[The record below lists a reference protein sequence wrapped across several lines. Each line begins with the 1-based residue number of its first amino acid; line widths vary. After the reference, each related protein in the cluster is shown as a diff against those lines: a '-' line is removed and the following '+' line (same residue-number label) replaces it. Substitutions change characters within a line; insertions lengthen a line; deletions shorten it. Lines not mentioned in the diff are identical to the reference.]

1 MRPSGQPP
9 ALRVIQGALEDGS
22 GWSWF
27 CSQCAA
33 APSEEVSPV
42 ARVCRSCGMGVL
54 LETRSDVA
62 PGPEDAF
69 LVVDSRLTV
78 QALSRRA
85 ERLLGVREED
95 VIDKPV
101 VGFLTAA
108 DTETDGPD
116 GLMALLRDAS
126 TNGEELHS
134 LSVRPLGAFGVRLG
148 ARIIP
153 CGPPRAA
160 LVVLRHREPRRDLR
174 IV

>member
-1 MRPSGQPP
+1 
-9 ALRVIQGALEDGS
+9 VIHGALEEAS

-27 CSQCAA
+27 CTKCAA
-33 APSEEVSPV
+33 VPTEEVAPL

-85 ERLLGVREED
+85 ELLLDVIEEE
-95 VIDKPV
+95 VIDKPIA
-101 VGFLTAA
+101 GFLGGA
-108 DTETDGPD
+108 DAEADGPED
-116 GLMALLRDAS
+116 LMALLRDTS
-126 TNGEELHS
+126 TDSEDLHS
-134 LSVRPLGAFGVRLG
+134 VSVRPLGAFGVRMI
-148 ARIIP
+148 ARLIP

-160 LVVLRHREPRRDLR
+160 LVVLGDPRRNLR
-174 IV
+174 LV

>member
-1 MRPSGQPP
+1 MTPSAPP
-9 ALRVIQGALEDGS
+9 PMLRLIQGALEDAS

-27 CSQCAA
+27 CSRCAA
-33 APSEEVSPV
+33 TPSEDVTPL

-54 LETRSDVA
+54 LETRFEAA

-78 QALSRRA
+78 QALSEPA
-85 ERLLGVREED
+85 QELLGVIEEQ

-101 VGFLTAA
+101 ASFLGAA
-108 DTETDGPD
+108 DAETGRPEDLITLLRAASTDG
-116 GLMALLRDAS
+116 
-126 TNGEELHS
+126 EEVQS
-134 LSVRPLGAFGVRLG
+134 LSVRPLGAFGVRLV
-148 ARIIP
+148 ARIAP

-160 LVVLRHREPRRDLR
+160 LVVLDERTPQRALR